1 MYEDFILES
10 IRSDRDNLVALRRY
24 FHMHP
29 EVSAKEFGTAAKI
42 DEYLHS
48 LGLKTERVGET
59 GVYSEIKG
67 EREGEGKTILL
78 RADIDALPVL
88 EEHSAPCSYQSQ
100 NAGISHACGHDAHTA
115 SLLEAASF
123 LAAHKDLFS
132 GTVRLA
138 FQQGEEIGYGG
149 RLFVDGG
156 YLDGADRVFGV
167 HMESRREVGRV
178 SLTPGPNNASVDWFR
193 INIHGKAAHVSTP
206 ELGIDA
212 LYIASQ
218 IVIAAQSIVT
228 RRNNPTDAVLIG
240 IGKMEAGTAY
250 NVVAED
256 AYMEGTLRCM
266 LSDVRKNVKADLEKA
281 AAAIASIY
289 GADVSFEWKDF
300 TSPLVND
307 KESSAEA
314 AKVAARL
321 FGADKVDIDR
331 PFSLGGDDFAEFI
344 IHTPGVYAYVGSGNK
359 AKPDTCVAHH
369 NNRFDIDEDALVV
382 AAALHAA
389 YAVDFLNGTID

>member
-42 DEYLHS
+42 EEYLHS

-266 LSDVRKNVKADLEKA
+266 LSDVRL
-281 AAAIASIY
+281 ILRRQLQ
-289 GADVSFEWKDF
+289 
-300 TSPLVND
+300 PLHQSMV
-307 KESSAEA
+307 
-314 AKVAARL
+314 L
-321 FGADKVDIDR
+321 M
-331 PFSLGGDDFAEFI
+331 SL
-344 IHTPGVYAYVGSGNK
+344 
-359 AKPDTCVAHH
+359 
-369 NNRFDIDEDALVV
+369 
-382 AAALHAA
+382 
-389 YAVDFLNGTID
+389 LNGRISQAHWSMIQKQALRLQKSQQDCSEQIRSTGIGHSLLEVMTLQSS